1 MKNHIENIRKS
12 VKKLGYIPTSQ
23 QIKKAIDKICP
34 DGKDIL
40 LNKSAIVA
48 EVISYFQSA
57 NTTDLAMSE
66 AEEIA
71 VSETEPSANANPSEF
86 EIDISP
92 QKPTNQPDTLQHDNL
107 PNEENTHT
115 SILSEANHQPGLVPA
130 DKQDLIVSQAIAL
143 GIELSEVEVQELT
156 TNIKDNF
163 LDYETFVENAID
175 TIVNYAQH
183 RSDRLE
189 QKIRNARKQIE
200 GHRQQLNQTLVG
212 EFRELNSFFRQGAA
226 KRQQLSSQITEAFK
240 I

>member
-12 VKKLGYIPTSQ
+12 VKQQGFIPTSQ
-23 QIKKAIDKICP
+23 QIKHAIDKICP

-40 LNKSAIVA
+40 ANKSAIVA
-48 EVISYFQSA
+48 EVISYFQPS
-57 NTTDLAMSE
+57 NTTDLAK
-66 AEEIA
+66 I
-71 VSETEPSANANPSEF
+71 
-86 EIDISP
+86 
-92 QKPTNQPDTLQHDNL
+92 NQ
-107 PNEENTHT
+107 PNEENTQT
-115 SILSEANHQPGLVPA
+115 SIISAPHNQPELAPGE
-130 DKQDLIVSQAIAL
+130 KQDLIASQAIAL
-143 GIELSEVEVQELT
+143 GIELSEVEVQELA

-175 TIVNYAQH
+175 TIVNYAEH

-200 GHRQQLNQTLVG
+200 GHRQQLNQTLVD

-226 KRQQLSSQITEAFK
+226 KRQQLSNQIAEAFK

>member
-12 VKKLGYIPTSQ
+12 VKNLGYIPTSQ

-34 DGKDIL
+34 DGKEIL
-40 LNKSAIVA
+40 PNKSAIVA
-48 EVISYFQSA
+48 EVISYFQSPNTNELA
-57 NTTDLAMSE
+57 NTNE
-66 AEEIA
+66 PEI
-71 VSETEPSANANPSEF
+71 
-86 EIDISP
+86 EIDIPTQIS
-92 QKPTNQPDTLQHDNL
+92 TNQPDTLQHDNL
-107 PNEENTHT
+107 PNEENTDT
-115 SILSEANHQPGLVPA
+115 PILFDANHQSGFAPA
-130 DKQDLIVSQAIAL
+130 DKQDLIASQAIAL
-143 GIELSEVEVQELT
+143 GIELSDVEVNELA

-175 TIVNYAQH
+175 TIVNYAEY

-200 GHRQQLNQTLVG
+200 GYRQQLNQTLVG

-226 KRQQLSSQITEAFK
+226 KRQELSRQIAEAFK